1 MINLNV
7 WTVFFEKR
15 NSLSNK
21 IYNYIY
27 IVLFLK
33 KFNKFIKHF
42 KFVFK
47 SCIGLLNTYLFNKN

>member
-33 KFNKFIKHF
+33 KFNKFTKHP
-42 KFVFK
+42 KFAPK
-47 SCIGLLNTYLFNKN
+47 SCIGLLNAYLFNKN